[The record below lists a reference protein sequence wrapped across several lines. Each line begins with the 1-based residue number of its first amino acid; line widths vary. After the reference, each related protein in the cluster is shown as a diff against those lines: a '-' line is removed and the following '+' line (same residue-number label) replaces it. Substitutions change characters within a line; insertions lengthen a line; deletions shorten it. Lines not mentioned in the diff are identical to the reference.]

1 MSSTRN
7 HFNLTTR
14 HLHIYRLSTTK
25 YVAITNLPT
34 LFNLTK
40 KTAASFPHRQKPKQ
54 KQKQRAPLSL
64 QKQTMASLSSQQVL
78 KEKQTRD
85 ADTITSISLTHRNLS
100 DVRRRISLPL
110 SFFCPNFS
118 SLTEITIFV
127 DFMLERI
134 PKLGKARPCLQ

>member
-1 MSSTRN
+1 
-7 HFNLTTR
+7 
-14 HLHIYRLSTTK
+14 
-25 YVAITNLPT
+25 
-34 LFNLTK
+34 
-40 KTAASFPHRQKPKQ
+40 
-54 KQKQRAPLSL
+54 
-64 QKQTMASLSSQQVL
+64 MASLSSQQVL
-78 KEKQTRD
+78 KENQTRD
-85 ADTITSISLTHRNLS
+85 ANTITSISLTHRNLS